1 VAQTT
6 KLVVIVTAGL
16 DDERSSVAFSV
27 ANGGI
32 TAGLEVTVF
41 LTSNGVDWARK
52 GAADKAHPNPLDP
65 SMKEMIESLTT
76 RGGKILVCPPCAG
89 VRGYGEE
96 DLLDGVTVVGSSAIH
111 ELIKEG
117 AATVSF

>member
-1 VAQTT
+1 MAQTT

-16 DDERSSVAFSV
+16 DDERASVAFSV

-41 LTSNGVDWARK
+41 LTSNGVDLARK

-65 SMKEMIESLTT
+65 PMKEMIESLTT
-76 RGGKILVCPPCAG
+76 RGGNILVCPPCAG
-89 VRGYGEE
+89 VRGYGEG

>member
-1 VAQTT
+1 MSETK
-6 KLVVIVTAGL
+6 KLVVMITTGL

-32 TAGLEVTVF
+32 TAGLEVTAF

-52 GAADKAHPNPLDP
+52 GAAERSHPNPFDP
-65 SMKEMIESLTT
+65 SMKEMLQSFMD
-76 RGGKILVCPPCAG
+76 RGGKILVCPPCAE
-89 VRGYGEE
+89 VRGYSQEN
-96 DLLDGVTVVGSSAIH
+96 LLDGVILIGSKAMH

-117 AATVSF
+117 AATLSF